1 MAEVK
6 DELLDHDYDGIKE
19 YDNPL
24 PPWWVNL
31 FYITVVWGVLYL
43 FYYHV
48 AEWGDRSVDEYKKEF
63 DQTWSKQKDPAY
75 TAPKFFE
82 PYYKVP
88 YYPVKSDVTPKMIAE
103 RTGKPV
109 APKEVEI
116 VKDYVALSDA
126 ASITKGKE
134 IYLKTCVPCHG
145 MLGEGG
151 IGPNLT
157 DDYWIHGAGI
167 NNVMRTV
174 IKGVPEKG
182 MLAWGKTFSEED
194 ILKIASYVL
203 TLHGTNPPNPKAPQ
217 GTLVKQ

>member
-31 FYITVVWGVLYL
+31 FYITIVWGVLYFL
-43 FYYHV
+43 YYHV
-48 AEWGDRSVDEYKKEF
+48 TEWGDRSVDEYKKEF
-63 DQTWSKQKDPAY
+63 DPKWSKSKDPDY
-75 TAPKFFE
+75 VAPKYFE
-82 PYYKVP
+82 PYYRVP
-88 YYPVKSDVTPKMIAE
+88 YYSLRTDVTQKMIAE
-103 RTGKPV
+103 KAGKPE
-109 APKEVEI
+109 APKEEEI
-116 VKDYVALSDA
+116 IKDFTALTDA
-126 ASITKGKE
+126 GSINKGKDLY
-134 IYLKTCVPCHG
+134 IKTCVACHG

-157 DDYWIHGAGI
+157 DDYWIHGSGI

-182 MLAWGKTFSEED
+182 MIARGKTFPEED
-194 ILKIASYVL
+194 LLRVSRYVL
-203 TLHGTNPPNPKAPQ
+203 TLRGTNPPNPKAPQ
-217 GTLVKQ
+217 GTLVK